1 MNLEK
6 EIITEKTTAIAAQTK
21 TIFDKATNTLSK
33 VSPFAVGFDHE
44 SLKLSAYEWA
54 ENITTP
60 NTIFNNPYVP
70 LDLRKSQ
77 ARTIKSS
84 DGKYISSLT
93 TARDWTMG
101 GETGINKITMALML
115 AGVIGTSVLA
125 HSPTNAAIGAGIA
138 LGAYKFIGGPSWGD
152 FFLGA
157 GLAGLSVGAYQVLGL
172 GGQLTLT
179 SLLPL
184 LLPSIAMYASNY
196 LKKKSRA
203 KEHKV
208 NGNKHANDMG
218 EESNYSKLEAQIKQG
233 IIDDE
238 KAPAIPLAVS
248 TGEFQKRGS
257 FESPDRGTVMMMNL
271 MDFFQ
276 HMFIMGKPGTGK
288 SMFLRQIIKQF
299 DIACRK
305 MGKKIGMLLMD
316 GKGEL
321 AGECRKILDLIIH
334 PREVESFCLVDIDDA
349 TKWQTIIKTVARV
362 VLEGPNADF
371 GRTALEYIYN
381 SALCHEF
388 LRDLHRINPDSLPD
402 FKWSYMY
409 RYNLM
414 SMMLEPN
421 LSVGKDGQKQTVL
434 GKGEIIC
441 QLLETHP
448 NIETDPRIKQLIFN
462 IRNDLVEAKQDFAMK
477 CLKNAQ
483 GYMQAVLQSKDIIKW
498 ADSET
503 TSIDVLDCLK
513 GKKIGVAMPFERFG
527 AAGELVSQLVKAK
540 VRNAIA
546 MRENNW
552 RDDPTATELLFI
564 QDEFQDLF
572 NADDENNVPKDRS
585 RGCCNIVA
593 SQTISAIYSKAS
605 KKEIADTFLTMF
617 ASFVELKTTDKH
629 ADEFMQMQCGF
640 VRNFDVVTPS
650 GTAIAFRE
658 TAQALA
664 SRPDF
669 DPTHPDAEMFRK
681 FRTDVSFN
689 FRNLSNPQ
697 SQPTPGLI
705 GKVVGNAE
713 THALSYYQYDKQQPF
728 KKLMGDDMFGKL
740 DEKSYAVCVFKRG
753 GGWVKDIAILKRVSP

>member
-1 MNLEK
+1 MKLEK

-44 SLKLSAYEWA
+44 SMKLSAYEWS

-60 NTIFNNPYVP
+60 NTIFNNPFVP

-93 TARDWTMG
+93 TAEDWTMG

-138 LGAYKFIGGPSWGD
+138 LGAYKFAGGRSWKD

-157 GLAGLSVGAYQVLGL
+157 GLAGVSVGAYQVLGL

-196 LKKKSRA
+196 LKKKSDA
-203 KEHKV
+203 KKHKV
-208 NGNKHANDMG
+208 FGNKHANDMG
-218 EESNYSKLEAQIKQG
+218 EENDYSKLEAQIKQA

-334 PREVESFCLVDIDDA
+334 PREVENFCLVDIDDP
-349 TKWQTIIKTVARV
+349 TKWQTIIRTVAKV
-362 VLEGPNADF
+362 VIEGPNGDF

-388 LRDLHRINPDSLPD
+388 LRDLHRINPDCLPD

-414 SMMLEPN
+414 GMMLEPN
-421 LSVGKDGQKQTVL
+421 LSVGKT
-434 GKGEIIC
+434 
-441 QLLETHP
+441 
-448 NIETDPRIKQLIFN
+448 
-462 IRNDLVEAKQDFAMK
+462 
-477 CLKNAQ
+477 
-483 GYMQAVLQSKDIIKW
+483 
-498 ADSET
+498 
-503 TSIDVLDCLK
+503 
-513 GKKIGVAMPFERFG
+513 
-527 AAGELVSQLVKAK
+527 
-540 VRNAIA
+540 VRN
-546 MRENNW
+546 
-552 RDDPTATELLFI
+552 
-564 QDEFQDLF
+564 
-572 NADDENNVPKDRS
+572 K
-585 RGCCNIVA
+585 
-593 SQTISAIYSKAS
+593 
-605 KKEIADTFLTMF
+605 
-617 ASFVELKTTDKH
+617 
-629 ADEFMQMQCGF
+629 
-640 VRNFDVVTPS
+640 
-650 GTAIAFRE
+650 
-658 TAQALA
+658 
-664 SRPDF
+664 
-669 DPTHPDAEMFRK
+669 
-681 FRTDVSFN
+681 
-689 FRNLSNPQ
+689 Q
-697 SQPTPGLI
+697 S
-705 GKVVGNAE
+705 
-713 THALSYYQYDKQQPF
+713 
-728 KKLMGDDMFGKL
+728 
-740 DEKSYAVCVFKRG
+740 
-753 GGWVKDIAILKRVSP
+753 